1 MALPTTTRPGPAP
14 AVGLGVRLPR
24 SLHPLAWWAWAL
36 GLLVAASRTTNPV
49 LLGLILAVL
58 ALVVAARRPEAAWA
72 GAFSASLRLGLV
84 VIIARTL
91 MQVVLG
97 DPVGLHVV
105 FTLPQVALPEF
116 MAGVRLGGLVTWES
130 VLIGATE
137 GLRLATMLVCVGAA
151 NSLTPPSRLLRSV
164 PAALY
169 EIGVAVVV
177 ALTFAPHL
185 LADARRVSAARRLR
199 GHDEGRISAF
209 ARSSGPVLDGGL
221 ERSIQLAAAM
231 DSRGYGRA
239 GAVSERER
247 RTQAALVL
255 AGFVGVLIGLYGLF
269 DSAAPRMLGWPM
281 LGLGALIAVAGLRA
295 AGRRS
300 PRTAYRP
307 DRWQWPESLTALV
320 GALTATTF
328 ILWPSTTLLLSTT
341 PLTWPELTLL
351 PALAVVIAVGPA
363 FWTPP
368 LPSSTLPSTSGG
380 TR

>member
-14 AVGLGVRLPR
+14 VIGVSGRLPR

-36 GLLVAASRTTNPV
+36 GLLVAASRTTNPL
-49 LLGLILAVL
+49 LLGLILACV
-58 ALVVAARRPEAAWA
+58 AVVVAARRPDAAWA
-72 GAFSASLRLGLV
+72 GAFSAALRLGVV
-84 VIIARTL
+84 VIVARTL
-91 MQVVLG
+91 LQVLLG
-97 DPVGLHVV
+97 APVGLRVA
-105 FTLPQVALPEF
+105 FTLPEIALPAW

-130 VLIGATE
+130 VLIGLTE
-137 GLRLATMLVCVGAA
+137 GLRLAVMIACVGAA

-169 EIGVAVVV
+169 EVGVAVVV

-199 GHDEGRISAF
+199 GHDEGRIAAF

-231 DSRGYGRA
+231 DSRGYGRS
-239 GAVSERER
+239 GQVTQRER
-247 RTQAALVL
+247 RIQAVLVL
-255 AGFVGVLIGLYGLF
+255 AGFAGVLVGLYGLF
-269 DSAAPRMLGWPM
+269 DSAAPRLLGWPM
-281 LGLGALIAVAGLRA
+281 LAGGVLMAILGLRA

-307 DRWQWPESLTALV
+307 DPWRWPESLTAGC
-320 GALTATTF
+320 GALVAATFLAWSPTALVLRTV
-328 ILWPSTTLLLSTT
+328 
-341 PLTWPELTLL
+341 PLTWPELVLV
-351 PALAVVIAVGPA
+351 PALAVLLGAGPA

-368 LPSSTLPSTSGG
+368 LPTSLQPRTAGAHP
-380 TR
+380 

>member
-14 AVGLGVRLPR
+14 TVGMGARLPR

-36 GLLVAASRTTNPV
+36 GLLVAASRTTNPL
-49 LLGLILAVL
+49 LLGMILAVL

-72 GAFSASLRLGLV
+72 GAFSAALRLGLV

-105 FTLPQVALPEF
+105 FTLPQIALPEF

-239 GAVSERER
+239 GPVSERER
-247 RTQAALVL
+247 RTQAGLVL
-255 AGFVGVLIGLYGLF
+255 AGFVGVLLGLYGLF
-269 DSAAPRMLGWPM
+269 DSAAPRVLGWPM
-281 LGLGALIAVAGLRA
+281 LGLGALLATVGLRA

-300 PRTAYRP
+300 SRTAYRP
-307 DRWQWPESLTALV
+307 DRWQWPEWLTALA
-320 GALTATTF
+320 GALTAVTF
-328 ILWPSTTLLLSTT
+328 ILWPSTALLLSTT
-341 PLTWPELTLL
+341 PLVWPELMVV
-351 PALAVVIAVGPA
+351 PALTVVMAVGPA

-368 LPSSTLPSTSGG
+368 LPSSTIPSTPGG